1 MAKWYG
7 TIAYGLSEDN
17 NDGIWTPKIAKQ
29 DMIGEVLSNRW
40 RRQSSSKVNDDISLS
55 VTISIIADEFVNEH
69 CSNILYVT
77 YLGNKWTVTEI
88 EPKYPRLLLTLGGV
102 YNGDE

>member
-7 TIAYGLSEDN
+7 TIAYGVTHDN
-17 NDGIWTPKIAKQ
+17 NDGIWTPSIVKRETV
-29 DMIGEVLSNRW
+29 GEVLSNRW
-40 RRQSSSKVNDDISLS
+40 RRQSASKVNDDISLS

-88 EPKYPRLLLTLGGV
+88 EPSYPRLLLTLGGV